1 MEEEIKTTEEKE
13 EEVVPE
19 TLSIN
24 ITEEVVTEDKM
35 V

>member
-1 MEEEIKTTEEKE
+1 MEEEKETKE

-24 ITEEVVTEDKM
+24 VSEEVKGEDRM